1 MDNLKFLKENISE
14 LQRLTKSVLTH
25 SYDNLQKDEILK
37 FMSLYEIILFININ
51 TNVKKCN
58 TSEEFIF
65 INIYDN
71 YEEIQGYFKKEIAP
85 SISIL
90 YNDFSV
96 YYFDEHTEAEFMTEE
111 TYSYRSA
118 LYDFLKSQDKEKA
131 NEYLQSLKEYIKQHK
146 TQEREMV
153 KYIRHSLENS
163 QKDLNNLDEIYKE
176 LFEYEDK
183 EYAQRFIKKYYNRQS
198 LEKSCLKKKQELKF
212 YEDALS
218 NNKDTI

>member
-1 MDNLKFLKENISE
+1 MDNLKNLREFKKLLANPTVYEKNKLDCVFLISLVINNNPRVRKYIDYDKFDNIFENP
-14 LQRLTKSVLTH
+14 K
-25 SYDNLQKDEILK
+25 
-37 FMSLYEIILFININ
+37 
-51 TNVKKCN
+51 
-58 TSEEFIF
+58 
-65 INIYDN
+65 
-71 YEEIQGYFKKEIAP
+71 EIQGYFKKEIAP